1 MHKNSIAMYDDKHCL
16 DLDEYTQKKLFF
28 LLILFLMLKGH
39 KFVVFLFSY
48 DFNFSMFPL
57 AQKKSEDIIRLFN
70 KNMSQY
76 LPKSK
81 RSLE

>member
-1 MHKNSIAMYDDKHCL
+1 MYDDKHCL
-16 DLDEYTQKKLFF
+16 DLDEYTQKKKNF

-57 AQKKSEDIIRLFN
+57 AQKKVKILLD
-70 KNMSQY
+70 Y
-76 LPKSK
+76 LTKI
-81 RSLE
+81 